1 MNVPCRDVFGND
13 WEGVSTRGQCTAG
26 RRRPF
31 PEEMSTLACTGR
43 ILDMDMENTLGTMRE
58 RAIEGTVCMI
68 CELDDVDSYVFL
80 ELGLKTTW
88 KG

>member
-1 MNVPCRDVFGND
+1 
-13 WEGVSTRGQCTAG
+13 
-26 RRRPF
+26 
-31 PEEMSTLACTGR
+31 
-43 ILDMDMENTLGTMRE
+43 MDMENTLGTMRE